1 MIKIDAQEL
10 LKILEHTPA
19 EQNVMLAGAHGI
31 GKSNILTTFYR
42 DVKKLPLIT
51 FFLGQ
56 MSDPGDLIG
65 LMQKDEET
73 GRSEFLP
80 PYWWPTEN
88 KPVVLFLD
96 ELNRA
101 RPEILQSVMDLT
113 LNRTLAGKSLPKGSI
128 VVSAINHG
136 DQYQITD
143 LDPAL
148 VSRFNI
154 YEFSPTHEDW
164 IVWANKTKIDR
175 RVLEFIQKN
184 PNFLDSTNEFQT
196 GDEFLDLGIEKTPD
210 RRAWERVSDLIK
222 DVKIVDNTFVKI
234 IAGIVG
240 ISASVNFKK
249 SIKEIAHLNPED
261 LLFAYNKK
269 LFAGLKLQDY
279 ILANEQIILLINND
293 EYDKKKQKTLIRN
306 LTKYIKHLKSTNFQ
320 EAVAHFASQ
329 LENPNYEKV
338 LGLVFGESEEL
349 VLEISDYIQN
359 IDL

>member
-19 EQNVMLAGAHGI
+19 EQNIMLAGGHGI
-31 GKSNILTTFYR
+31 GKSNILTSFYK
-42 DVKKLPLIT
+42 DIKEMPLIT

-65 LMQKDEET
+65 LMQKDEKT

-80 PYWWPTEN
+80 PYWWPTKN

-113 LNRTLAGKSLPKGSI
+113 LNRTLAGKSLPEGSI
-128 VVSAINHG
+128 VISAINHG
-136 DQYQITD
+136 DQYQVTD

-154 YEFSPTHEDW
+154 YEFAPTHEDW
-164 IVWANKTKIDR
+164 IIWANKAKLDK
-175 RVLEFIQKN
+175 RVINFIQKN
-184 PNFLDSTNEFQT
+184 PNFLDSTNEFQNA
-196 GDEFLDLGIEKTPD
+196 EEILDMGIEKTPD
-210 RRAWERVSDLIK
+210 RRAWERVSNLIK
-222 DVKIVDNTFVKI
+222 DVQNIDNVYVKI

-240 ISASVNFKK
+240 ITASVNFKK
-249 SIKEIAHLNPED
+249 SIKDVAKLNPED
-261 LLFAYNKK
+261 LLFAFNAK
-269 LFAGLKLQDY
+269 LFKGLKLQDY
-279 ILANEQIILLINND
+279 ILANEQIVVFINND
-293 EYDKKKQKTLIRN
+293 EYDKKKLKTLIKN
-306 LTKYIKHLKSTNFQ
+306 LTKYIKHLKKAKFQ
-320 EAVAHFASQ
+320 EAIAHFSSQ
-329 LENPNYEKV
+329 LENPSYEKV

-349 VLEISDYIQN
+349 MIEISDYIQG

>member
-10 LKILEHTPA
+10 LKVLEHSPA
-19 EQNVMLAGAHGI
+19 EQNIMLAGAHGI
-31 GKSNILTTFYR
+31 GKSNILTHFYK
-42 DVKKLPLIT
+42 DKKKMPLIT

-65 LMQKDEET
+65 LMQKNEKT

-80 PYWWPTEN
+80 PYWWPKKDE
-88 KPVVLFLD
+88 PVVLFLD

-128 VVSAINHG
+128 VISAINHG

-154 YEFSPTHEDW
+154 YEFAPTHEDW
-164 IVWANKTKIDR
+164 IIWANKAKLDK
-175 RVLEFIQKN
+175 RVIYFIQKN
-184 PNFLDSTNEFQT
+184 PNFLDSTNEFQNA
-196 GDEFLDLGIEKTPD
+196 DEILDMGIEKTPD
-210 RRAWERVSDLIK
+210 RRAWERVSNLIK
-222 DVKIVDNTFVKI
+222 DVKIIDNIFVKI

-240 ISASVNFKK
+240 IAASVNFKR
-249 SIKEIAHLNPED
+249 SIKDVAKLNPED
-261 LLFAYNKK
+261 VLFAFNAA
-269 LFAGLKLQDY
+269 LFKGLKLQDY
-279 ILANEQIILLINND
+279 ILANEQIIVFINND
-293 EYDKKKQKTLIRN
+293 EYDKKKLKTLIKN
-306 LTKYIKHLKSTNFQ
+306 LTKYIKHLKKAKFQ
-320 EAVAHFASQ
+320 EAIAHFSSQ
-329 LENPNYEKV
+329 LENPSYEKV

-349 VLEISDYIQN
+349 MLEISDYIQG

>member
-1 MIKIDAQEL
+1 MIKINAQEL

-19 EQNVMLAGAHGI
+19 EQNIMLAGGHGI
-31 GKSNILTTFYR
+31 GKSNILTNFYQNE
-42 DVKKLPLIT
+42 KKMPLIT

-65 LMQKDEET
+65 LMQKNEKT

-80 PYWWPTEN
+80 PYWWPQ
-88 KPVVLFLD
+88 KKQAVVLFLD

-128 VVSAINHG
+128 IVSAINHG

-154 YEFSPTHEDW
+154 YEFAPTHEDW
-164 IVWANKTKIDR
+164 IVWANKAKLDK
-175 RVLEFIQKN
+175 RVINFIQKY
-184 PNFLDSTNEFQT
+184 PNFLDSSNEFKKA
-196 GDEFLDLGIEKTPD
+196 DEILDMGIEKTPD

-222 DVKIVDNTFVKI
+222 DYKIIDKIFVKI

-240 ISASVNFKK
+240 ITASVNFIK
-249 SIKEIAHLNPED
+249 SIKEVNRLNPED
-261 LLFAYNKK
+261 VLFAFNLK
-269 LFAGLKLQDY
+269 LFKGLKLQDY
-279 ILANEQIILLINND
+279 ILANEQIFAFINND
-293 EYDKKKQKTLIRN
+293 EYDKKKLKTLIKN
-306 LTKYIKHLKSTNFQ
+306 LIKYIKHLKKSKHQ

-329 LENPNYEKV
+329 LEIPNYEKV
-338 LGLVFGESEEL
+338 LGLLFGESEEFM
-349 VLEISDYIQN
+349 LEISDYIQG